1 MSGWPST
8 QTGPVS
14 LAGRCRRRASEPR
27 DEWRR
32 PLSTEQRRTRSG
44 SSEERWL
51 ASPWWRAVCAAG
63 MLLAFVA
70 GSQALLATAQTDIWG
85 GVYTE
90 EQASRGEEVFLA
102 SCAFCHGEDL
112 AGSEM
117 GPVLKGSAF
126 IEFWAGLSLADLIN
140 VITTSM
146 PQDNPGGL
154 DAAQYADVLAYI
166 LQQGEYP
173 AGSAEIPADGS
184 GLEEIEIKTEQ
195 GQ

>member
-1 MSGWPST
+1 
-8 QTGPVS
+8 
-14 LAGRCRRRASEPR
+14 
-27 DEWRR
+27 
-32 PLSTEQRRTRSG
+32 
-44 SSEERWL
+44 
-51 ASPWWRAVCAAG
+51 

>member
-1 MSGWPST
+1 
-8 QTGPVS
+8 
-14 LAGRCRRRASEPR
+14 
-27 DEWRR
+27 
-32 PLSTEQRRTRSG
+32 
-44 SSEERWL
+44 
-51 ASPWWRAVCAAG
+51 
-63 MLLAFVA
+63 MLLATVA
-70 GSQALLATAQTDIWG
+70 GSQALLATAQTDIWS

-102 SCAFCHGEDL
+102 RCAFCHGEDL

-173 AGSAEIPADGS
+173 AGSTEIPADGS

>member
-1 MSGWPST
+1 M
-8 QTGPVS
+8 
-14 LAGRCRRRASEPR
+14 A
-27 DEWRR
+27 
-32 PLSTEQRRTRSG
+32 STET
-44 SSEERWL
+44 
-51 ASPWWRAVCAAG
+51 PAAP
-63 MLLAFVA
+63 
-70 GSQALLATAQTDIWG
+70 AQTSIWS

-90 EQASRGEEVFLA
+90 EQAGRGQEVFLA
-102 SCAFCHGEDL
+102 NCAFCHGEDL

-154 DAAQYADVLAYI
+154 DAVQYADVLAYI
-166 LQQGEYP
+166 LQQGDYP
-173 AGSAEIPADGS
+173 AGSEEIPADGS
-184 GLEEIEIKTEQ
+184 GLEEIEIQTEQ